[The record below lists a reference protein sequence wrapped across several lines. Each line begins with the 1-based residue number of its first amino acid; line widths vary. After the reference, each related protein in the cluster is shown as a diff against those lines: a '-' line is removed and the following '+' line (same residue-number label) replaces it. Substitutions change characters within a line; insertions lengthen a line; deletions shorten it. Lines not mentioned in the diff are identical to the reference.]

1 MTSTD
6 FYIDLLN
13 ENGQQTPDTAHA
25 EQHENSTQ
33 HCDTNTKVEKLIAKL
48 QTTGTDITSDY
59 NNWLKVGF
67 ALAGE
72 FGEAGRRY
80 FHDIS
85 AINSGYERQECDKK
99 YDQCLKTDSGKT
111 NIATLFYLAEQQGI
125 KLPHQERSCKSGHLS
140 VPTDATSDKS
150 VALSFVES
158 QDEDRNLPLFDETIY
173 SDLPS
178 ILGKATETMNIR
190 QEKDLILIGSIA
202 TLSSVLLPFRTIF
215 HGRTIFPNM
224 FLFVPGPAG
233 SGKGRLDF
241 CYRLVRPIHNDRRE
255 LWQLAQEEYKQE
267 LDRYRAL
274 SKKEKANAVSPVKP
288 PISLLR
294 VPANCSATSFAEA
307 MADNGNM
314 LMFETEG
321 DTVVNTFKSDYGN
334 YSDNFR
340 KAFAHEEFGYLR
352 RGNDCEEKEVQN
364 PRLSVVLSGTPEQVK
379 SLIPNAENGLLS
391 RFIFYCMSATD
402 EWIDGFSGY
411 DSDNPLETV
420 FDELGK
426 EVDRFYQSLRRTAAV
441 WFSLSIVQQQ
451 KFNDFFAE
459 EKQKMKE
466 LNGDLYNASTH
477 RLSWALLRIAMV
489 LTALRCMDRGTVP
502 EKVECSDTDFG
513 TALSIIRVVSR
524 HNDYIFNVLN
534 DGITE
539 EVKVS
544 EAYSSATRDV
554 LLASLPDTF
563 TAEDMQALAVKLGKS
578 VRTIQRQIRRAI
590 ELGQV
595 RGLAKGSYIKN
606 SSSQLSNNDYIH

>member
-1 MTSTD
+1 MTSQN
-6 FYIDLLN
+6 FYLNLLN
-13 ENGQQTPDTAHA
+13 DGATPTDTA
-25 EQHENSTQ
+25 TR
-33 HCDTNTKVEKLIAKL
+33 VESLIAQLKASH
-48 QTTGTDITSDY
+48 TDITSGY
-59 NNWLKVGF
+59 TEWLKVGF
-67 ALAGE
+67 AIASE
-72 FGEAGRRY
+72 FGETGRRY

-85 AINSGYERQECDKK
+85 ALYSGYDATECDKK
-99 YDQCLKTDSGKT
+99 YDECLKSDNGRT
-111 NIATLFYLAEQQGI
+111 NIATLFYLAEQQGV
-125 KLPHQERSCKSGHLS
+125 KLPHQERNISHNQAQI
-140 VPTDATSDKS
+140 PTDTTSDKN
-150 VALSFVES
+150 VAVSFVES
-158 QDEDRNLPLFDETIY
+158 QEEDRALPLFDRSIY
-173 SDLPS
+173 ANLPG
-178 ILGKATETMNIR
+178 ILTKAVDTMHIK
-190 QEKDLILIGSIA
+190 QEKDLVLIGSIV

-241 CYRLVRPIHNDRRE
+241 CYRLVRPIHNDKRE

-274 SKKEKANAVSPVKP
+274 SKKEKANATSPVKP
-288 PISLLR
+288 PITLLR

-352 RGNDCEEKEVQN
+352 RGNDSEEKEVQN

-391 RFIFYCMSATD
+391 RFIFYTLSSTD
-402 EWIDGFSGY
+402 EWLDGFSGY
-411 DSDNPLETV
+411 DADNPLEKV
-420 FDELGK
+420 FDDLGK
-426 EVDRFYQSLRRTAAV
+426 EVDRFYQHLKQYQEI

-451 KFNDFFAE
+451 KFNDYFAV
-459 EKQKMKE
+459 EKQRMKE

-477 RLSWALLRIAMV
+477 RLSWALLRIAMI
-489 LTALRCMDRGTVP
+489 LTALRCMDTGRIP
-502 EKVECSDTDFG
+502 EKIECADIDFD
-513 TALSIIRVVSR
+513 TALSIIKTVSH

-534 DGITE
+534 EGVTE

-544 EAYSSATRDV
+544 ETYSSAARAT
-554 LLASLPDTF
+554 LLSILPNQF
-563 TAEDMQALAVKLGKS
+563 TSKDMKEAAVKISKS
-578 VRTIQRQIRRAI
+578 VRTVERQVRRAI
-590 ELGQV
+590 QKGQVKELG
-595 RGLAKGSYIKN
+595 KGSYQKI
-606 SSSQLSNNDYIH
+606 L